1 MKKTAFAKVVLLF
14 FLILTISFLG
24 LSKEQEIKSNWAASP
39 VKIDGSNDDWAEI
52 AFTSMKKLSLD
63 YAFRNDAE
71 NLYVLFIF
79 KDPKY
84 LSSIAMTGM
93 TLWFNA
99 EGKKKKEYGI
109 LFIQKQISADA
120 LISRLEKE
128 RGPLSEDKKNEI
140 RNIPSYLLNHT
151 EIIAKK
157 SKSSSQSS
165 ESSETQPAEFRFRKQ
180 QNSMVFEF
188 SIPLKNMTAEVS
200 VMRAELG
207 KSIKV
212 GFEWGGM
219 TEEMKEALMQ
229 RSAALERSRS
239 VDNDP
244 TSNRA
249 GAGESSVPIGSL
261 KGPKKYEFWVD
272 VQMAKGQ

>member
-1 MKKTAFAKVVLLF
+1 MKEKTFTKVILF
-14 FLILTISFLG
+14 LFLILTISFLG
-24 LSKEQEIKSNWAASP
+24 FSKEQEIKSSWAASP
-39 VKIDGSNDDWAEI
+39 VKIDGSSDDWAEI

-63 YAFRNDAE
+63 YTFRNDAE

-79 KDPKY
+79 KDPEY

-128 RGPLSEDKKNEI
+128 QGPLPEEKKNEI
-140 RNIPSYLLNHT
+140 RINPSYLLNHT
-151 EIIAKK
+151 EVIDKK
-157 SKSSSQSS
+157 SKSSSPSS
-165 ESSETQPAEFRFRKQ
+165 ESSESQPAEFRFRKQ
-180 QNSMVFEF
+180 QNAMVFEF
-188 SIPLKNMTAEVS
+188 SIPLKNMTPEAS
-200 VMRAELG
+200 GMNAELG
-207 KSIKV
+207 KNIKV

-219 TEEMKEALMQ
+219 TKEMREALMQ
-229 RSAALERSRS
+229 RSAALDRSRS
-239 VDNDP
+239 VDSDP

-249 GAGESSVPIGSL
+249 GAGESSTPMGLL

>member
-1 MKKTAFAKVVLLF
+1 MKKTACTKVILLF

-24 LSKEQEIKSNWAASP
+24 FSKEKEIKSTWAASP
-39 VKIDGSNDDWAEI
+39 VKIDGSSDDWAES
-52 AFTSMKKLSLD
+52 ALTSMKKLSLD
-63 YAFRNDAE
+63 YAFRNDAQ

-93 TLWFNA
+93 TLWFNT

-109 LFIQKQISADA
+109 LFIQKQLSADA

-140 RNIPSYLLNHT
+140 HKIPSYLLNHT
-151 EIIAKK
+151 EVIAEK
-157 SKSSSQSS
+157 SKSSSPSS

-188 SIPLKNMTAEVS
+188 SIPLKNMTPEASAMKAEP
-200 VMRAELG
+200 G
-207 KSIKV
+207 KSMKV

-219 TEEMKEALMQ
+219 TKEMREAMRQ
-229 RSAALERSRS
+229 RSAALEHSRS

-249 GAGESSVPIGSL
+249 DAGGSSTPMGLL

-272 VQMAKGQ
+272 FQIAKAQ